1 MGFEDAIKRASRDER
16 FMATIYAM
24 NTLLINKGVYS
35 REEFQH
41 LFTEWV
47 GKEER
52 KKERAKAETHTVAQT
67 MSFES

>member
-1 MGFEDAIKRASRDER
+1 MSFEEAIKIASRDER

-24 NTLLINKGVYS
+24 NTLLINKGIYS
-35 REEFQH
+35 REEFRT

-52 KKERAKAETHTVAQT
+52 KKSRTRADVHAVART
-67 MSFES
+67 GTCES